1 MLLFTFVILF
11 KTQPRLK
18 ALFDYFVCL
27 PVFDKRNAVDAEW
40 FRLKPTEGEALP
52 TPPPPPAGTDGA
64 VEAGR
69 WL

>member
-1 MLLFTFVILF
+1 MIASKLAIVRCYN
-11 KTQPRLK
+11 KTV
-18 ALFDYFVCL
+18 ASL

-52 TPPPPPAGTDGA
+52 PPPPPPAAGTDGA

>member
-1 MLLFTFVILF
+1 MMASILVIVWCYNE
-11 KTQPRLK
+11 TVASR
-18 ALFDYFVCL
+18 L

-40 FRLKPTEGEALP
+40 LRLKPTEGEALP
-52 TPPPPPAGTDGA
+52 TPPPPPAATDGA